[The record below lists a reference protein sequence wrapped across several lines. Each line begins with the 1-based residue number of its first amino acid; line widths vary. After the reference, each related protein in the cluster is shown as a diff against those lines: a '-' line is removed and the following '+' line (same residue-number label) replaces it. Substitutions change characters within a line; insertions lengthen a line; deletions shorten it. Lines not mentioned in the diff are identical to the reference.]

1 MDRHKRKVDKLK
13 IKIDNLK
20 RDYENHELELFE
32 TNQARLMHYRDSLA
46 YQKLSVFLG
55 IIIAT
60 LIIYI
65 VTT

>member
-46 YQKLSVFLG
+46 YQKLSSVLG
-55 IIIAT
+55 IIIVA

>member
-20 RDYENHELELFE
+20 RNSENHELELFE

-46 YQKLSVFLG
+46 YQKLSSVLG
-55 IIIAT
+55 IIIVA

>member
-32 TNQARLMHYRDSLA
+32 TNQARLMQYRDSLA

-55 IIIAT
+55 IIIST